1 MKTVTNFISEVK
13 LELEKVTWP
22 KRNVVVNYL
31 GLVITISIVVG
42 VFVGGIDFSLTKG
55 LEYFLSR

>member
-1 MKTVTNFISEVK
+1 MKITNFISEVK